1 VTAPALKRSDL
12 SVAALVSITLVTV
25 VTVFLAA
32 LGMYNFHLQKLRQ
45 YEQLQQQ
52 LDYSA
57 EQLSAAVALP
67 LWNFDQKQM
76 DSILDSAMAFESI
89 AGLELVRAGADS
101 GTLDARVR
109 GSNWESVRSTSALA
123 EQALIEAT
131 RPVQMGQQLV
141 GTIRVFATTRF
152 IDQQL
157 QSALRQTLASIVVID
172 LLLVLSLYYVL
183 WRTLLRPLQ
192 QIESFAAMA
201 GEDGGAQ
208 GIPGGRFRGELQSL
222 RLAIEHMLA
231 LLATRLSAVQQQA
244 ARLTTEEQSARLN
257 ELRVTQ
263 ILTASPLPITVGHQ
277 HTGVYIRVNPAWE
290 RQFGYRES
298 DVLGKTSV
306 DLGFWKT
313 LEERQGW
320 IKRFN
325 AEGRVSNYE
334 VDFQLRDGQ
343 TRVFMLSS
351 ERFVYGSEE
360 CILTMSVDVT
370 VRKALESELKQLNS
384 QLEQRVLQR
393 TQDLDHSNQELRVAM
408 QSLQRMQ
415 NELIQADKL
424 ASLGSLV
431 AGVAH
436 ELNTPIG
443 NALMAASS
451 MAQEVSAMQRTLS
464 EGAMKRSAF
473 EHFMG
478 HVAEGAELTL
488 RSLQR
493 AVALISS
500 FKQVAVDQ
508 ASERRRSFNL
518 AQVLTEVID
527 TLKPQLKRAS
537 AQLSLELEA
546 GLAMESFPGP
556 LGQVIINLFTNAL
569 THGFEGRSQGLITV
583 TAHTLD
589 ADQVR
594 VTVTDDGVGI
604 APEHLGQIF
613 DPFFTTKL
621 GRGGSG
627 LGLSVSHRIVTKV
640 LGGQIS
646 LRTHPGQGSRFEL
659 TLPRRAPDM
668 VV

>member
-1 VTAPALKRSDL
+1 LKRSDL
-12 SVAALVSITLVTV
+12 SVAAIVSVALVTV

-45 YEQLQQQ
+45 YAQLQQQ

-76 DSILDSAMAFESI
+76 DSILDSAMTFESI
-89 AGLELVRAGADS
+89 AGLVLARAGADS
-101 GTLDARVR
+101 GSLDARAR
-109 GSNWESVRSTSALA
+109 GSNWESVRSTSALS
-123 EQALIEAT
+123 EQAPIEAT

-172 LLLVLSLYYVL
+172 VLLVLSLYYVL

-192 QIESFAAMA
+192 RIESFAVMA
-201 GEDGGAQ
+201 GVDGGAQ

-244 ARLTTEEQSARLN
+244 AQLATQEQSARLN

-290 RQFGYRES
+290 RQFGYREA
-298 DVLGKTSV
+298 DVLGKTSL

-320 IKRFN
+320 IERFN
-325 AEGRVSNYE
+325 AEGRVSGYE

-351 ERFVYGSEE
+351 ERFVYGSED

-451 MAQEVSAMQRTLS
+451 MAQEVSAMQRTLT
-464 EGAMKRSAF
+464 EGSMKRSAF
-473 EHFMG
+473 AHFMG

-508 ASERRRSFNL
+508 ASERRRSFDL

-537 AQLSLELEA
+537 AQLRLELEP
-546 GLAMESFPGP
+546 GIAMESYPGP

-569 THGFEGRSQGLITV
+569 THGFEDRSQGLITV
-583 TAHTLD
+583 TAHTLG
-589 ADQVR
+589 ADQVQ
-594 VTVTDDGVGI
+594 VTVSDDGVGI

-646 LRTHPGQGSRFEL
+646 LRSQPGQGARFEL
-659 TLPRRAPDM
+659 TLPIRAPDM